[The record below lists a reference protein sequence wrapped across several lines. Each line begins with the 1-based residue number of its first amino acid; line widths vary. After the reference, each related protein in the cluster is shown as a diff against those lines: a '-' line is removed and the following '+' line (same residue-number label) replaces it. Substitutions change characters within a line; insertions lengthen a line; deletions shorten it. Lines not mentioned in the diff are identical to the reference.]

1 MGKAAKR
8 EKANR
13 RRYFI
18 RLTQNRP
25 ERFEMEWEKRLSS
38 WLVYIE
44 KNAGRF
50 SDDDGNRI
58 SSIFGVVEEAMGI
71 LEACGQDKFSQY
83 AKQTF
88 DLLSTECCRAFR
100 WFRSCSDSQN
110 GANSHDKEYPSA
122 LIVLVSR
129 CGRHKPGKGR

>member
-1 MGKAAKR
+1 MGKAANR
-8 EKANR
+8 EKAKR
-13 RRYFI
+13 IRYFK
-18 RLTQNRP
+18 RLSQNRP

-38 WLVYIE
+38 WLAYID

-58 SSIFGVVEEAMGI
+58 SSIFGLVDEAMGI

-88 DLLSTECCRAFR
+88 DLLSAECCRAFSIQVVPQL
-100 WFRSCSDSQN
+100 FRLSKWAQLA
-110 GANSHDKEYPSA
+110 G
-122 LIVLVSR
+122 
-129 CGRHKPGKGR
+129 